1 MSRVLAFDYGLRR
14 TGIAVSDPLRIVAT
28 PLGAQDT
35 AGLMAWIQA
44 YCAKEPVTDF
54 VLGMPTRFD
63 GSDTHATVPVQA
75 FAVALQQ
82 AFPDIPIHY
91 IDERLSSRE
100 ARQSLVASGVKKSKR
115 REKGL
120 TDTVSAVLL
129 LQVYLQQQS

>member
-1 MSRVLAFDYGLRR
+1 MSRALAFDYGLRR

-28 PLGAQDT
+28 PLGAQET
-35 AGLMAWIQA
+35 TGLMAWIQA
-44 YCAKEPVTDF
+44 YCAREPVRDF

-63 GSDTHATVPVQA
+63 GSDTHATAPVQA
-75 FAVALQQ
+75 FAIALQQ

-100 ARQSLVASGVKKSKR
+100 ARHSLVASGVKKSRR